1 MGSFGGDAVRTTQLD
16 APQPAVVSIVNG
28 TENEDLALAYIDF
41 IISEEVQEAEALDLV
56 DSPTNMNVEVPED
69 IAQLLT
75 YGEETIDSL
84 IFMDQEALNEL
95 LDEWLERWNE
105 IMLQ

>member
-1 MGSFGGDAVRTTQLD
+1 MMLS
-16 APQPAVVSIVNG
+16 PQAACP
-28 TENEDLALAYIDF
+28 
-41 IISEEVQEAEALDLV
+41 EAEALDLV